1 MPRCKHC
8 RDKFEQYEFNN
19 KFCKK
24 EDCQVA
30 KGLYNLDKIKKQKQK
45 EWKKRKAETKEKLKT
60 KKDYEKELQV
70 VFNKYIR
77 LRDQNKTCI
86 SCGTPLK
93 GKFDAGH
100 FYPVGSYKNLR
111 FNEDNV
117 HAQCVHCNQHK
128 HGALN
133 EYSLRLPERI
143 GQERFNKLNEDRLIE
158 LHYSIPELI
167 ELKVIYKDKIKNYHF
182 S

>member
-1 MPRCKHC
+1 MPKLNKRKCKNCNKVFQKTKPLQFVCSVRCSI
-8 RDKFEQYEFNN
+8 EYS
-19 KFCKK
+19 
-24 EDCQVA
+24 
-30 KGLYNLDKIKKQKQK
+30 KKQKEKKENQ

-77 LRDQNKTCI
+77 LRDQNKPCI

-100 FYPVGSYKNLR
+100 FYPAGSYKNLR

-133 EYSLRLPERI
+133 EYALKLPERI
-143 GQERFNKLNEDRLIE
+143 GQERFDKLNKDRLIE
-158 LHYSIPELI
+158 RHYSIPELI
-167 ELKVIYKDKIKNYHF
+167 ELKVIYKDKIKQL
-182 S
+182 